1 MAPPSVA
8 VPVLLVCIGLL
19 SSPLAARLVSPESAT
34 ACPREPPAFLIGLRS
49 QCSGSISPSPP
60 LQGNGNFLDRF
71 LMSKHHSGYT
81 AVLFYASWCP
91 FSQSIRPIYE
101 ALSSMF
107 PQIDHLAV
115 EQSLAMPSVFSRYG
129 IHSLPSIL
137 LLNQTS
143 RLQYHGPKT
152 LDFLVEF
159 YETNTGL
166 HPVQHVMVE
175 QPSRLQTRENSR
187 TQFKDVLSMK
197 SLKREPY
204 LALSLLFSCLRL
216 LMAIFPKV
224 VSCLRAFC
232 VSYVPH
238 LNLEIF
244 GEATQLLG
252 GVVYAIDVRRIW
264 TKVRLCK
271 GRSFHERAKS
281 ARVWASSLASVSLG
295 ESSSARS
302 SSS

>member
-8 VPVLLVCIGLL
+8 ASLLLVCIGAL
-19 SSPLAARLVSPESAT
+19 SPLPARLASSEPGPV
-34 ACPREPPAFLIGLRS
+34 CPRESPPFLIGLQSR
-49 QCSGSISPSPP
+49 CSGSISPAPP
-60 LQGNGNFLDRF
+60 LQVDGNFLDSF
-71 LMSKHHSGYT
+71 LMSKQHSGYT
-81 AVLFYASWCP
+81 TVLFYASSCP
-91 FSQSIRPIYE
+91 FSQSIWPMYE

-115 EQSLAMPSVFSRYG
+115 EQSSAMPSVFSIYG

-137 LLNQTS
+137 LVNQTS
-143 RLQYHGPKT
+143 RLRYHGPKT
-152 LDFLVEF
+152 LDSIVEF

-166 HPVQHVMVE
+166 QPVQSVMVE
-175 QPSRLQTRENSR
+175 QPASLQTGKSSR
-187 TQFKDVLSMK
+187 KHFKDVLSMK
-197 SLKREPY
+197 NINREPY

-216 LMAIFPKV
+216 LMAIFPRV
-224 VSCLRAFC
+224 VSRLKAFC

-252 GVVYAIDVRRIW
+252 RAVHAIDVRRIW
-264 TKVRLCK
+264 TKVRLGK
-271 GRSFHERAKS
+271 ARSFHERARS

-295 ESSSARS
+295 ESSSAKS
-302 SSS
+302 SSP